1 MFPKKFS
8 KILFVFFMGLG
19 MSLLM
24 TLIITFINTGYD
36 EFYYKRFFKA
46 WSISLPVALVATTFV
61 APLVNKL
68 VEKITKQRGCH
79 MSENIAFIGVGNMGN
94 PMACNL
100 KNAGKKV
107 KVFDV
112 SKEMIDKAVENNLD
126 VEKDFGKLINSE
138 TSVVITMLP
147 EGKHSKEVYL
157 KENGVLDKVSKNCL
171 LIDCS
176 TIDIDTSK
184 EIGKKANEKGIKMI
198 DAPVSGGVM
207 GAQKAT
213 LNIMVG
219 GSNDAFNQALPILK
233 LMGKNIYHAGEIGSG
248 NGAKICN
255 NMSLGITMIA
265 ASESL
270 MLARR
275 LNIDIKKV
283 HEIMK
288 NASGISWPISVY
300 PPLPGLI
307 EGTPSNN
314 KYKPGFSA
322 GMMNKDLKLANEC
335 AKNANASTPLG
346 EMALEIYSKFCEDGN
361 SSKDFSAISKVIGGD
376 AWDYPIE

>member
-1 MFPKKFS
+1 M
-8 KILFVFFMGLG
+8 I
-19 MSLLM
+19 
-24 TLIITFINTGYD
+24 
-36 EFYYKRFFKA
+36 
-46 WSISLPVALVATTFV
+46 
-61 APLVNKL
+61 
-68 VEKITKQRGCH
+68 EK
-79 MSENIAFIGVGNMGN
+79 IAFIGVGNMGN
-94 PMACNL
+94 PMAVNL
-100 KNAGKKV
+100 LKAGNKI

-112 SKEMIDKAVENNLD
+112 SKQMLEKAREKNLETVD
-126 VEKDFGKLINSE
+126 RIEDLISE
-138 TSVVITMLP
+138 EISTVITMLP
-147 EGKHSKEVYL
+147 EGKHSKEIYL
-157 KENGVLDKVSKNCL
+157 GDNGIINKVSKNCI

-176 TIDIDTSK
+176 TIDMQTSK
-184 EIGKKANEKGIKMI
+184 EIGKVANDQGIMMV

-219 GSNDAFNQALPILK
+219 GSEDSFDRALPILK
-233 LMGKNIYHAGEIGSG
+233 VMGKNIYHAGEIGSG

-270 MLARR
+270 MLAKR

-288 NASGISWPISVY
+288 NASGNSWPISVY

-307 EGTPSNN
+307 DGTPSNN
-314 KYKPGFSA
+314 NYKPGFSA

-335 AKNANASTPLG
+335 ATNVNASTPLG
-346 EMALEIYSKFCEDGN
+346 RMALDIYSKFCKDGN
-361 SSKDFSAISKVIGGD
+361 ETKDFSAISKVIGGD

>member
-1 MFPKKFS
+1 
-8 KILFVFFMGLG
+8 
-19 MSLLM
+19 
-24 TLIITFINTGYD
+24 
-36 EFYYKRFFKA
+36 
-46 WSISLPVALVATTFV
+46 
-61 APLVNKL
+61 
-68 VEKITKQRGCH
+68 
-79 MSENIAFIGVGNMGN
+79 MSELIAFIGVGNMGN
-94 PMACNL
+94 PMAQNL
-100 KNAGKKV
+100 VKAGKKV

-112 SKEMIDKAVENNLD
+112 SKKMIELAKKNKLD
-126 VEKDFGKLINSE
+126 VIENINDLITNQV
-138 TSVVITMLP
+138 TAVVTVLP
-147 EGKHSKEVYL
+147 EGKNSKEVYL
-157 KENGVLDKVSKNCL
+157 GDKGIINRVSKNCL

-176 TIDIDTSK
+176 TIDIQTSI
-184 EIGKKANEKGIKMI
+184 EIGKTAAEKGIKMI

-219 GSNDAFNQALPILK
+219 GTKEAFDLALPLLK
-233 LMGKNIYHAGEIGSG
+233 IMGKNIFHAGELGSG

-270 MLARR
+270 MLAKR

-288 NASGISWPISVY
+288 NASGNSWPISVY

-314 KYKPGFSA
+314 NYKPGFSA

-335 AKNANASTPLG
+335 AKNVNALTPLG
-346 EMALEIYSKFCEDGN
+346 EKALQIYDKFCKEGN
-361 SSKDFSAISKVIGGD
+361 DSKDFSAISKAVGGD
-376 AWDYPIE
+376 AWNYTID

>member
-1 MFPKKFS
+1 MP
-8 KILFVFFMGLG
+8 
-19 MSLLM
+19 
-24 TLIITFINTGYD
+24 
-36 EFYYKRFFKA
+36 E
-46 WSISLPVALVATTFV
+46 LV
-61 APLVNKL
+61 
-68 VEKITKQRGCH
+68 
-79 MSENIAFIGVGNMGN
+79 AFIGVGNMGC
-94 PMACNL
+94 PMAENL
-100 KNAGKKV
+100 MKSGKKI

-112 SKEMIDKAVENNLD
+112 SKKMTQIAKEKNLEVIEHLNDLITND
-126 VEKDFGKLINSE
+126 V
-138 TSVVITMLP
+138 TTVITMLP
-147 EGKHSKEVYL
+147 EGKHSKEVFMGD
-157 KENGVLDKVSKNCL
+157 NGIINKVSKNCL

-176 TIDIDTSK
+176 TIDIQTSI
-184 EIGKKANEKGIKMI
+184 EIGKKATENGIKMI

-219 GSNDAFNQALPILK
+219 GTKEAFELALPLLK
-233 LMGKNIYHAGEIGSG
+233 IMGKNIFHAGDLGSG

-270 MLARR
+270 MLAKR

-288 NASGISWPISVY
+288 NASGNSWPISVY

-314 KYKPGFSA
+314 NYRPGFSA
-322 GMMNKDLKLANEC
+322 GMMNKDLKLAYDC
-335 AKNANASTPLG
+335 AKNANAITPMG
-346 EMALEIYSKFCEDGN
+346 KMALEIYSKFCEDGN
-361 SSKDFSAISKVIGGD
+361 DDKDFSAISKVIGGD
-376 AWDYPIE
+376 AWDYPIDE

>member
-1 MFPKKFS
+1 
-8 KILFVFFMGLG
+8 
-19 MSLLM
+19 
-24 TLIITFINTGYD
+24 
-36 EFYYKRFFKA
+36 
-46 WSISLPVALVATTFV
+46 
-61 APLVNKL
+61 
-68 VEKITKQRGCH
+68 
-79 MSENIAFIGVGNMGN
+79 MSELIAFIGVGNMGL
-94 PMACNL
+94 PMAENL
-100 KNAGKKV
+100 MKSGKKI

-112 SKEMIDKAVENNLD
+112 SKKTLDIAREKKLD
-126 VEKDFGKLINSE
+126 VVDDFNELITKEVS
-138 TSVVITMLP
+138 TVITMLP
-147 EGKHSKEVYL
+147 EGKHSKEVFL
-157 KENGVLDKVSKNCL
+157 GDNGIINKVSKNCL

-176 TIDIDTSK
+176 TIDIQTSK
-184 EIGKKANEKGIKMI
+184 EIGKKATEKGILMI

-219 GSNDAFNQALPILK
+219 GSKKAFDLALPLLK
-233 LMGKNIYHAGEIGSG
+233 IMGKNIFHAGDLGSG

-255 NMSLGITMIA
+255 NMSLGVAMIV

-270 MLARR
+270 MLAKR

-288 NASGISWPISVY
+288 NASGNSWPISVY

-314 KYKPGFSA
+314 NYRPGFSA
-322 GMMNKDLKLANEC
+322 GMMNKDLKLANQC
-335 AKNANASTPLG
+335 AKSVDADTPLG
-346 EMALEIYSKFCEDGN
+346 KMALEIYDKFCKEGN
-361 SSKDFSAISKVIGGD
+361 EEKDFSAISKVIGGD

>member
-1 MFPKKFS
+1 
-8 KILFVFFMGLG
+8 
-19 MSLLM
+19 MSNL
-24 TLIITFINTGYD
+24 
-36 EFYYKRFFKA
+36 
-46 WSISLPVALVATTFV
+46 
-61 APLVNKL
+61 
-68 VEKITKQRGCH
+68 
-79 MSENIAFIGVGNMGN
+79 IAFIGVGNMGN
-94 PMACNL
+94 PMATNL
-100 KNAGKKV
+100 RKAGYKI
-107 KVFDV
+107 KVFDISNEMLIQAKKSGLETIDNIDDLITEHV
-112 SKEMIDKAVENNLD
+112 S
-126 VEKDFGKLINSE
+126 
-138 TSVVITMLP
+138 TVITMLP
-147 EGKHSKEVYL
+147 EGKHCKQIYL
-157 KENGVLDKVSKNCL
+157 GENGIIQKVSNKCL

-176 TIDIDTSK
+176 TIDIETSK
-184 EIGKKANEKGIKMI
+184 KIGKAAEDKEILMI

-219 GSNDAFNQALPILK
+219 GSTKAFDRAFPILK
-233 LMGKNIYHAGEIGSG
+233 VMGKNIYHAGNIGSG

-270 MLARR
+270 MLAKR

-288 NASGISWPISVY
+288 NASGNSWPISVY

-314 KYKPGFSA
+314 KYKAGFSA

-335 AKNANASTPLG
+335 AKNVKAFTPLG
-346 EMALEIYSKFCEDGN
+346 KMALDIYSKFCEHGN
-361 SSKDFSAISKVIGGD
+361 ESKDFSSISKVIGGD

>member
-1 MFPKKFS
+1 
-8 KILFVFFMGLG
+8 
-19 MSLLM
+19 MSNL
-24 TLIITFINTGYD
+24 
-36 EFYYKRFFKA
+36 
-46 WSISLPVALVATTFV
+46 
-61 APLVNKL
+61 
-68 VEKITKQRGCH
+68 
-79 MSENIAFIGVGNMGN
+79 IAFIGVGNMGN
-94 PMACNL
+94 PMAYNL
-100 KNAGKKV
+100 HKAGYKI
-107 KVFDV
+107 KVFDISSEKLAKAKENGLKTVNTINELITEEV
-112 SKEMIDKAVENNLD
+112 STI
-126 VEKDFGKLINSE
+126 
-138 TSVVITMLP
+138 ITMLP
-147 EGKHSKEVYL
+147 EGKNSKEIYL
-157 KENGVLDKVSKNCL
+157 GENGIINKVSKNCL

-184 EIGKKANEKGIKMI
+184 EIGKAAEDKQILMI

-207 GAQKAT
+207 GAQKAN

-219 GSNDAFNQALPILK
+219 GSKKAFEKAYPILK
-233 LMGKNIYHAGEIGSG
+233 VMGKNIYHAGEIGSG

-270 MLARR
+270 MLAKR

-288 NASGISWPISVY
+288 NASGNSWPISVY

-314 KYKPGFSA
+314 KYKPGFSS
-322 GMMNKDLKLANEC
+322 GMMNKDLKLACEC
-335 AKNANASTPLG
+335 AKQVQAKTPLG
-346 EMALEIYSKFCEDGN
+346 QMALEIYSKFCEDGN
-361 SSKDFSAISKVIGGD
+361 QTKDFSAISKYIGGD

>member
-1 MFPKKFS
+1 
-8 KILFVFFMGLG
+8 
-19 MSLLM
+19 MSD
-24 TLIITFINTGYD
+24 I
-36 EFYYKRFFKA
+36 
-46 WSISLPVALVATTFV
+46 
-61 APLVNKL
+61 
-68 VEKITKQRGCH
+68 
-79 MSENIAFIGVGNMGN
+79 IAFIGVGNMGN
-94 PMACNL
+94 PMATNL
-100 KNAGKKV
+100 HKAGYKI
-107 KVFDV
+107 KVFDISTEMQIKAKENGLETVNNINELITEKV
-112 SKEMIDKAVENNLD
+112 SI
-126 VEKDFGKLINSE
+126 
-138 TSVVITMLP
+138 VITMLP
-147 EGKHSKEVYL
+147 EGKHSKEIYL
-157 KENGVLDKVSKNCL
+157 GEDGIINKVSKNCL

-184 EIGKKANEKGIKMI
+184 EIGKAAEDKEILMI

-219 GSNDAFNQALPILK
+219 GSVKAFEKAHPILK
-233 LMGKNIYHAGEIGSG
+233 IIGKNIYHAGKVGSG

-270 MLARR
+270 MLAKR

-288 NASGISWPISVY
+288 NASGNSWPIEVY

-335 AKNANASTPLG
+335 AKTVNAITPLG
-346 EMALEIYSKFCEDGN
+346 KMALDIYSKFCEEGN
-361 SSKDFSAISKVIGGD
+361 DTKDFSAISKVIGGD
-376 AWDYPIE
+376 AWDYPIK

>member
-1 MFPKKFS
+1 
-8 KILFVFFMGLG
+8 
-19 MSLLM
+19 
-24 TLIITFINTGYD
+24 
-36 EFYYKRFFKA
+36 
-46 WSISLPVALVATTFV
+46 
-61 APLVNKL
+61 
-68 VEKITKQRGCH
+68 
-79 MSENIAFIGVGNMGN
+79 MSELIAFIGVGNMGC
-94 PMACNL
+94 PMAENL
-100 KNAGKKV
+100 LKSGKKI

-112 SKEMIDKAVENNLD
+112 SKKTIEIAQEKKLDVVENLNDLVTTD
-126 VEKDFGKLINSE
+126 V
-138 TSVVITMLP
+138 TTVITMLP
-147 EGKHSKEVYL
+147 EGKHSKEVFL
-157 KENGVLDKVSKNCL
+157 GDNGIIQKVSKDCL

-176 TIDIDTSK
+176 TIDIQTSK
-184 EIGKKANEKGIKMI
+184 EIGKKATENGIKMI

-219 GSNDAFNQALPILK
+219 GTKEAFDLALPLLK
-233 LMGKNIYHAGEIGSG
+233 IMGKNIFHAGDLGSG

-255 NMSLGITMIA
+255 NMSLGIAMIA

-270 MLARR
+270 MLAKR

-288 NASGISWPISVY
+288 NASGNSWPISVY

-314 KYKPGFSA
+314 NYRPGFSA

-335 AKNANASTPLG
+335 AKSVSADTPLG
-346 EMALEIYSKFCEDGN
+346 KMALEIYEKFCKEGN
-361 SSKDFSAISKVIGGD
+361 DDKDFSAISKVIGGD
-376 AWDYPIE
+376 AWDYPID

>member
-1 MFPKKFS
+1 
-8 KILFVFFMGLG
+8 
-19 MSLLM
+19 
-24 TLIITFINTGYD
+24 
-36 EFYYKRFFKA
+36 
-46 WSISLPVALVATTFV
+46 
-61 APLVNKL
+61 
-68 VEKITKQRGCH
+68 
-79 MSENIAFIGVGNMGN
+79 MSELVAFIGVGNMGC
-94 PMACNL
+94 PMAENL
-100 KNAGKKV
+100 MKSGKKI

-112 SKEMIDKAVENNLD
+112 SKKMTQIAKEKNLEVIEHLNDLITND
-126 VEKDFGKLINSE
+126 V
-138 TSVVITMLP
+138 TTVITMLP
-147 EGKHSKEVYL
+147 EGKHSKEVFMGD
-157 KENGVLDKVSKNCL
+157 NGIINKVSKNCL

-176 TIDIDTSK
+176 TIDIQTSI
-184 EIGKKANEKGIKMI
+184 EIGKKATENGIKMI

-219 GSNDAFNQALPILK
+219 GTKEAFELALPLLK
-233 LMGKNIYHAGEIGSG
+233 IMGKNIFYAGDLGSG

-270 MLARR
+270 MLAKR

-288 NASGISWPISVY
+288 NASGNSWPISVY

-314 KYKPGFSA
+314 NYRPGFSA
-322 GMMNKDLKLANEC
+322 GMMNKDLKLAYDC
-335 AKNANASTPLG
+335 AKNANAITPMG
-346 EMALEIYSKFCEDGN
+346 KMALEIYSKFCEDGN
-361 SSKDFSAISKVIGGD
+361 DDKDFSAISKVIGGD
-376 AWDYPIE
+376 AWDYPIDE

>member
-1 MFPKKFS
+1 
-8 KILFVFFMGLG
+8 
-19 MSLLM
+19 
-24 TLIITFINTGYD
+24 
-36 EFYYKRFFKA
+36 
-46 WSISLPVALVATTFV
+46 
-61 APLVNKL
+61 
-68 VEKITKQRGCH
+68 
-79 MSENIAFIGVGNMGN
+79 MSELIAFIGVGNMGL
-94 PMACNL
+94 PMAENL
-100 KNAGKKV
+100 MKSGKKI

-112 SKEMIDKAVENNLD
+112 SKKTLDIAREKKLD
-126 VEKDFGKLINSE
+126 VVNNFNELITKEVS
-138 TSVVITMLP
+138 TVITMLP
-147 EGKHSKEVYL
+147 EGKHSKEVFL
-157 KENGVLDKVSKNCL
+157 GENGIINKVSKNCL

-176 TIDIDTSK
+176 TIDIQTSK
-184 EIGKKANEKGIKMI
+184 EIGKKATESGIKMI

-219 GSNDAFNQALPILK
+219 GTKEAFELALPSLK
-233 LMGKNIYHAGEIGSG
+233 IMGKNIFHAGELGSG

-270 MLARR
+270 MLAKR

-288 NASGISWPISVY
+288 NASGNSWPISVY

-307 EGTPSNN
+307 EGTPSSN
-314 KYKPGFSA
+314 KYRPGFSA
-322 GMMNKDLKLANEC
+322 EMMNKDLKLAKEC
-335 AKNANASTPLG
+335 AKSVDAETPLG
-346 EMALEIYSKFCEDGN
+346 KMALEIYNKFCEDGN
-361 SSKDFSAISKVIGGD
+361 GDKDFSAISKVIGTD